1 VAVAGDTAHKRLAC
15 GAGFGSTGGV
25 GAVRIQTIKPVQI
38 MKKSIL
44 KIAVFSLLAAALSAP
59 SSQAFGQEVK
69 KEGKKE
75 KAAVEKTEKAP
86 NKPGIL
92 PFRGKISA
100 VDKTA
105 KTITVGERTFQVTSE
120 TKIMKAEK
128 PATLDGAAVGEAI
141 RGSYKKTDDGKM
153 VAQRLWI
160 GPKPEVP
167 GEAKKERMKEGP
179 KKEPK
184 KVDAQ

>member
-1 VAVAGDTAHKRLAC
+1 
-15 GAGFGSTGGV
+15 
-25 GAVRIQTIKPVQI
+25 

-44 KIAVFSLLAAALSAP
+44 KIAMFSLLAAALAVP
-59 SSQAFGQEVK
+59 SSQAFGQEGK
-69 KEGKKE
+69 KEGGGKPD
-75 KAAVEKTEKAP
+75 KAAGQKTEKSP
-86 NKPGIL
+86 NKQGVI

-128 PATLDGAAVGEAI
+128 PATLDGAAVGEEI
-141 RGSYKKTDDGKM
+141 RGSYKKTDNGKL
-153 VAQRLWI
+153 VAQRLSI

-167 GEAKKERMKEGP
+167 AEASKEAGKEKVKEGS
-179 KKEPK
+179 KKQSK
-184 KVDAQ
+184 KADAQ